1 MTPDLCSGAPRLRR
15 IDAVAAVLWLLLLVL
30 YLAEGYLAEG
40 YLAGAPGWL
49 DAAKLG
55 TADLC
60 CLVCFGAA
68 VATRK
73 SVGPRR
79 ARGRRSEPQ
88 Q

>member
-1 MTPDLCSGAPRLRR
+1 MAS
-15 IDAVAAVLWLLLLVL
+15 VLWLLLLLL
-30 YLAEGYLAEG
+30 YLAEGYLADT
-40 YLAGAPGWL
+40 APGWL

-55 TADLC
+55 TAALC